1 MTPLRQRMLDDMQL
15 RNFCPET
22 QRNYVY
28 HMAGLARFYRTSP
41 ESLNLEEIR
50 EYQLYL
56 INERRL
62 SPDSVNQFVAAA
74 KFLYNVTLETPWPE
88 GVPPRARVPHRLPVV
103 LSAVEVAEFFQHVC
117 TIRYRAAL
125 MTAYGAGLR
134 VSDVVKLQAGDIDSQ
149 RLLIRVQQ
157 GKGKKDRYCI
167 LSPRLLAVLRAWWRS
182 PHPAYRPGKIS
193 PTDWLFP
200 GFRKGRHMNS
210 ESLQTACREA
220 ARTAGLMKRVTVHT
234 LRHSFA
240 THLLENGTDIRVIQ
254 ALLGHS
260 RIETTA
266 RYAAVSPN
274 AIAHARSPLDRLGE
288 PPQAKRPRSTPAA
301 R

>member
-15 RNFCPET
+15 RNLCPET
-22 QRNYVY
+22 QRNYV
-28 HMAGLARFYRTSP
+28 HHIFGLARFYQTSP
-41 ESLNLEEIR
+41 ESLSLEEIR

-62 SPDSVNQFVAAA
+62 SPESVNQLAAA

-88 GVPPRARVPHRLPVV
+88 GVIPRARVPYRLPVV

-134 VSDVVKLQAGDIDSQ
+134 VSDVVKLQVGDIDSQ
-149 RLLIRVQQ
+149 RMLIRVQQ
-157 GKGKKDRYCI
+157 GKGKKDRYSL
-167 LSPRLLAVLRAWWRS
+167 LSPRLLEVLRAWWRS
-182 PHPAYRPGKIS
+182 THSSGRSGKNSPA
-193 PTDWLFP
+193 DWLFP

-220 ARTAGLMKRVTVHT
+220 ARTAGIVKHVTVHT
-234 LRHSFA
+234 FRHYAEFRTMPSKLSAPLPF
-240 THLLENGTDIRVIQ
+240 RVFPK
-254 ALLGHS
+254 
-260 RIETTA
+260 T
-266 RYAAVSPN
+266 
-274 AIAHARSPLDRLGE
+274 RLGIV
-288 PPQAKRPRSTPAA
+288 
-301 R
+301 